1 MSESG
6 SVAQS
11 SIVSPD
17 ALPRRTF
24 QILTI
29 CSGKGGV
36 GKTMTTV
43 NMSVLLGQA
52 GWQLTVLDGDL
63 GLGNVKLM
71 LPIQPTYHLGQWLTG
86 KSNFEQLA
94 TATPF
99 GFKIISAPPDEF
111 QLNDLAEPQK
121 KRLAE
126 LFDQIQQTSDLLI
139 IDNAAGIS
147 RNVVGLCRMAHRL
160 LLVTTPDPTAM
171 MDAYATLKT
180 FSSFHNPPPVGIIVN
195 QAKSIDEG
203 FDTYKR
209 LNAASTKFV
218 GIDASWLG
226 FISGCRDLRMAIK
239 TRTPP
244 VVLSPH
250 SPFSRTV
257 RKTTA
262 HVARWLLDEH
272 MPTLVQDC
280 GIMVNKALT
289 ELGKMAPALEE

>member
-1 MSESG
+1 MSESE
-6 SVAQS
+6 SAAHS

-43 NMSVLLGQA
+43 NMSVVLGQA
-52 GWQLTVLDGDL
+52 GWQLTVLDGDM

-71 LPIQPTYHLGQWLTG
+71 LPIQPSCHLGQWLTG
-86 KSNFEQLA
+86 QSNFEQLA

-126 LFDQIQQTSDLLI
+126 LFDQIQQSSDLLI

-195 QAKSIDEG
+195 QARSIDEG

-226 FISGCRDLRMAIK
+226 FIGGCRDLRMAIK

-250 SPFSRTV
+250 SPFSRSV

-289 ELGKMAPALEE
+289 ELGRMAPALEE